1 MWDPEVIIANENSA
15 LAYIK
20 GNPQW
25 SGIKAVQNN
34 RVYQLPLGISRWGH
48 PGSVEIPLAVLWT
61 AKTVYPEILTTV
73 NMAEEVD
80 NFYRTFFNFELSDE
94 QIEKILKG
102 EGLREPKN
110 RRALLG

>member
-1 MWDPEVIIANENSA
+1 MGSEVIIANENSA

-25 SGIKAVQNN
+25 
-34 RVYQLPLGISRWGH
+34 PGISGKTTGFTSFLWGFH
-48 PGSVEIPLAVLWT
+48 AGASRFCGNSLAVLWT

-102 EGLREPKN
+102 RFMNQNKGRLPV
-110 RRALLG
+110 